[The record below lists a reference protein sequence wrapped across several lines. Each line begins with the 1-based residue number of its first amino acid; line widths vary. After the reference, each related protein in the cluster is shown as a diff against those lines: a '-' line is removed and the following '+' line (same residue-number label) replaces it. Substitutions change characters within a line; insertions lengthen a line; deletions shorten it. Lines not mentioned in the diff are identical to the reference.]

1 MPLNIPNLL
10 TFARIVAVPV
20 FIVVYLLE
28 FMRDYQITT
37 LIFIFAAITDWLD
50 GFLARRMGTVSPFGE
65 FLDPVADKLM
75 VCTALVLLVSDPS
88 VQELVSSVAIFIVAV
103 VIIVGRELSVA
114 ALREWMAE
122 VGKRA
127 SVATTM
133 LSKLKT
139 VAQMLAIVLLLYGE
153 RIFNVPVFLV
163 GEYLLYLAAL
173 LTLWTMLV
181 FLRVAWPSLV
191 SEQKN

>member
-20 FIVVYLLE
+20 FIAVYLLE

-75 VCTALVLLVSDPS
+75 VCTALVFLVSDPS

-153 RIFNVPVFLV
+153 RIFNVPVFLI

-191 SEQKN
+191 SGQKN

>member
-20 FIVVYLLE
+20 FIAVYLLE

-153 RIFNVPVFLV
+153 RIFNVPVFLI

-191 SEQKN
+191 SGQKN

>member
-20 FIVVYLLE
+20 FIAVYLLE

-50 GFLARRMGTVSPFGE
+50 GFLARKMGTVSPFGA

-88 VQELVSSVAIFIVAV
+88 VQALVSSVTIFIVAV

-153 RIFNVPVFLV
+153 RIFNIPVFLV

-181 FLRVAWPSLV
+181 FLRAAWPSLV

>member
-20 FIVVYLLE
+20 FIAVYLLE

-50 GFLARRMGTVSPFGE
+50 GFLARKMGTVSPFGA

-153 RIFNVPVFLV
+153 RIFNIPVFLV

-181 FLRVAWPSLV
+181 FLRAAWPSLV

>member
-1 MPLNIPNLL
+1 MPLNLPNLL
-10 TFARIVAVPV
+10 TFARIAAVPV
-20 FIVVYLLE
+20 FIAVYLLG
-28 FMRDYQITT
+28 FTRDYQITT
-37 LIFIFAAITDWLD
+37 LIFILAAITDWLD
-50 GFLARRMGTVSPFGE
+50 GFLARKMGTVSPFGE

-75 VCTALVLLVSDPS
+75 VCVALILLVSDPS
-88 VQELVSSVAIFIVAV
+88 VQELVSSVTIFIVAV

-122 VGKRA
+122 IGKRA

-153 RIFNVPVFLV
+153 RIFNIPVFLV
-163 GEYLLYLAAL
+163 GEYLLYMAAL

-181 FLRVAWPSLV
+181 FLRAAWPSLV
-191 SEQKN
+191 SEQKD

>member
-1 MPLNIPNLL
+1 MPLNPPNLL

-20 FIVVYLLE
+20 FIAVYLLG
-28 FMRDYQITT
+28 FTRDYQITT
-37 LIFIFAAITDWLD
+37 LIFILAAITDWLD
-50 GFLARRMGTVSPFGE
+50 GFLARKMGTVSPFGA

-75 VCTALVLLVSDPS
+75 VCVALILLVSDPS
-88 VQELVSSVAIFIVAV
+88 VQELVSSVTVFVVAV

-122 VGKRA
+122 IGKRA

-181 FLRVAWPSLV
+181 FLRAAWPSLV
-191 SEQKN
+191 SEQKD